1 MTRPLVLLTVVSFL
15 VGCSHSSD
23 VSSARGLVLY
33 TKGLSSDPYGNSTP
47 AGFGVVAGIGT
58 PGQRK
63 FEIEGK
69 GLGSFGGAEWL
80 PDERMLV
87 PRPAP
92 PIRRPF
98 LYRFANGAVRLL
110 GSSPVPA
117 LEPGASWSR
126 DGKLIASQPIEP
138 CKKRQRMVWPVL
150 SRVGSHPCPA
160 RRREPS
166 ASRRQGEIPQCRLVD
181 PGRSRARDVR
191 AHIRSG
197 GCSDRPAVGSARPAA
212 RDGSLRAA
220 ARLALGASLGPIRL
234 VTSPSIISMFAWSP
248 VGHRLAYTTSGFPA
262 PHELLVLDTPKA
274 RPRPLLVTT
283 RHFDWITWSPD
294 RRRLLLDDEHQNSWR
309 LVWASGRSRIQSVPR
324 LGGRPLWCCPVNHYA
339 TS

>member
-1 MTRPLVLLTVVSFL
+1 
-15 VGCSHSSD
+15 
-23 VSSARGLVLY
+23 
-33 TKGLSSDPYGNSTP
+33 
-47 AGFGVVAGIGT
+47 
-58 PGQRK
+58 
-63 FEIEGK
+63 
-69 GLGSFGGAEWL
+69 
-80 PDERMLV
+80 MLV

-138 CKKRQRMVWPVL
+138 CKKRQRMVWRCYRGSGRILV
-150 SRVGSHPCPA
+150 RHADGSHPRVVA
-160 RRREPS
+160 
-166 ASRRQGEIPQCRLVD
+166 
-181 PGRSRARDVR
+181 RARFLKVDSWTPDGRVLVTSGHTYVAVDVQTGR
-191 AHIRSG
+191 RSVPLAPWRVTARLGLRHIWLAAPRWSADGRYVAAMLSG
-197 GCSDRPAVGSARPAA
+197 GDFPKRPRVSGAFLLAHA
-212 RDGSLRAA
+212 DGS
-220 ARLALGASLGPIRL
+220 PIRL

-262 PHELLVLDTPKA
+262 PHELLLLDTPKA
-274 RPRPLLVTT
+274 RPTPLLVTT

-294 RRRLLLDDEHQNSWR
+294 GRRLLLDDEHRNSWR